1 MKTDFETLKKKI
13 LKFRDDRDWK
23 QFHNPKNLAL
33 SISIEASELMELYQ
47 WLNMQESREFS
58 ETNKKEIE
66 SEVADILNY
75 LILFANDL
83 DIDLLEVTD
92 RKLRVNK
99 KKYPVKK
106 AKGNSTKYNRY
117 KKRSKTK

>member
-1 MKTDFETLKKKI
+1 
-13 LKFRDDRDWK
+13 
-23 QFHNPKNLAL
+23 
-33 SISIEASELMELYQ
+33 MELYQ

-58 ETNKKEIE
+58 KTNKKEIE

-75 LILFANDL
+75 LILFTNDL

-99 KKYPVKK
+99 KKYPVRK

-117 KKRSKTK
+117 KG